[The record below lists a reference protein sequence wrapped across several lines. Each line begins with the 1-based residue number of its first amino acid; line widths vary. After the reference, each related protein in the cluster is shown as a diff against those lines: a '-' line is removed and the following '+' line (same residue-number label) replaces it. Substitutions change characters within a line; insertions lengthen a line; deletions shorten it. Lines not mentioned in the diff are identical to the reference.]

1 MTVVGPECW
10 VGEEY
15 LNDKCSVEVKCE
27 AGDHSRLSIVKINTR
42 SRILPRRSP
51 YFIR

>member
-27 AGDHSRLSIVKINTR
+27 AGNHCRLSIVRISTL
-42 SRILPRRSP
+42 SRILPRRSS
-51 YFIR
+51 YSIR